1 MQKKLIT
8 LIVILCIFLSL
19 LVYQAHSLSK
29 PHVSDLLIEEH
40 GDLFLLLPISNKK
53 VSVNYS
59 YRSELA
65 KTDLDSLREAERK
78 LWDRINSYS
87 KRQEPC
93 FTIIHAKDGQV
104 VLHVELIVIYDPPH
118 IPDWPTSPDPTAPT
132 PPQRGC
138 GISHDHL
145 YFYEVISKPTEPP
158 TEPSTEATKE
168 EIINGNTEGPPLTHE
183 TIVP

>member
-29 PHVSDLLIEEH
+29 PHVSDLRIEEH

-87 KRQEPC
+87 ERQEPY
-93 FTIIHAKDGQV
+93 FTIHAKDGQV

-118 IPDWPTSPDPTAPT
+118 IPYWPTSPDPTAYT

-138 GISHDHL
+138 GIDHDHL
-145 YFYEVISKPTEPP
+145 NFYEVISKQPTEPP
-158 TEPSTEATKE
+158 TESAKE
-168 EIINGNTEGPPLTHE
+168 EIITGNTEGPPLTHE